1 MGSVGVDTMSNTRD
15 GVSKDDPVIQL
26 STDLLTLVPKG
37 RGAEE
42 YVADVAARL
51 ATAWDLMMARFS
63 GGAPRLPVFRPW
75 PKWLKQERPAGA
87 GALMDLG
94 GIPLDLVC
102 HVNKSDFE
110 RWLSAQKGEKST
122 LPAGYTASRQGYVSP
137 SGGLVQSLAVTRAG
151 RVSDETLVALMRS
164 RAYSYQ
170 REHGGSM
177 ADAVRS
183 VRIDAAD
190 MGAEGAK
197 PVSERTARAK
207 TSEIRAILAPDT
219 RPAES
224 MAERVRRHAQEVL
237 KAGTSTAYV
246 DQPDW
251 IKEAIDRGAWNA
263 RLGEARK
270 RKNT

>member
-1 MGSVGVDTMSNTRD
+1 MGPVGVDAMSNTRD
-15 GVSKDDPVIQL
+15 GVSKDDPIIQL

-42 YVADVAARL
+42 YVQDVAARL
-51 ATAWDLMMARFS
+51 ATAWDLMMSRFHA
-63 GGAPRLPVFRPW
+63 GPPHLPVFRPW
-75 PKWLKQERPAGA
+75 PKWLKEKDRPAGA

-94 GIPLDLVC
+94 GVPLDLVC
-102 HVNKSDFE
+102 HVNKADFE
-110 RWLSAQKGEKST
+110 RWLSAQKGEGST

-183 VRIDAAD
+183 VRLDAAD
-190 MGAEGAK
+190 MGAEGTK

-207 TSEIRAILAPDT
+207 TAEIRAILAPDT
-219 RPAES
+219 GPAES
-224 MAERVRRHAQEVL
+224 MAERVRRHAQETL
-237 KAGTSTAYV
+237 KAGGSTAYA
-246 DQPDW
+246 DQPEW
-251 IKEAIDRGAWNA
+251 VREAIDRGAWNA

-270 RKNT
+270 RKI